1 MLDPVREEAKREKE
15 EKKAY
20 DRLKLAIRNVL
31 KSEDGYLMLWHIFGL
46 CDNYSDS
53 FTADRGK
60 TDYLLGRQSIGLDI
74 IRTLQD
80 IEPTLYPSLLLRR
93 EKENGN
99 RDDNND

>member
-1 MLDPVREEAKREKE
+1 MPDPAREEARREKE
-15 EKKAY
+15 ERKAN

-31 KSEDGYLMLWHIFGL
+31 KSEDGYLLVWHILGL
-46 CDNYSDS
+46 CDNYSDP
-53 FTADRGK
+53 FTAERGK

-93 EKENGN
+93 EKENAN